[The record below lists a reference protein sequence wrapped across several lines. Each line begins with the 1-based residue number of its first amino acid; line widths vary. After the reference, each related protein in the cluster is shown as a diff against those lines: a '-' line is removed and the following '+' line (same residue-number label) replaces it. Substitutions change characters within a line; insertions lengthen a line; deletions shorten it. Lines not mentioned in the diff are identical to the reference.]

1 MKQRTSLENLLD
13 IPPWEWP
20 KDAGKT
26 FRAVLMDRQAVQS
39 ERLIAAE
46 LAGDLV
52 VMNDQ
57 LADTLMA
64 IIRSG
69 EESDE
74 LRAQAVISLGPVLE
88 QADIDEFDDP
98 DDVPISERTFRTI
111 QNFLRKLYE
120 TDGIPKE
127 VRRRILEAAVRA
139 PEDWQREAIRQAYT
153 SGDRDWVLTA
163 VFAMRWMRGFDD
175 QILQSLE
182 SKDAEILREAVEA
195 AGNWELAAA
204 WPRIAPLVGDA
215 ATPKP
220 LLLAAIGATGA
231 IRPEE
236 AQEILG
242 KWTASEDEDIA
253 EAAEEAILMAEGRG
267 DEDFEDEEED
277 EISSGW
283 IN

>member
-1 MKQRTSLENLLD
+1 MN
-13 IPPWEWP
+13 
-20 KDAGKT
+20 
-26 FRAVLMDRQAVQS
+26 RQAPES

-46 LAGDLV
+46 LGGDLV

-57 LADTLMA
+57 LADTLMG
-64 IIRSG
+64 ILGSG

-74 LRAQAVISLGPVLE
+74 LRAKAAISLGPVLE

-98 DDVPISERTFRTI
+98 DDVPIGERTFHTI

-120 TDGIPKE
+120 TDGVPKE

-139 PEDWQREAIRQAYT
+139 PEDWQREAIRQAYA

-163 VFAMRWMRGFDD
+163 VFAMRWMRRFDE

-182 SKDAEILREAVEA
+182 SEDVEILREAVEA
-195 AGNWELAAA
+195 AGNWELTAA
-204 WPRIAPLVGDA
+204 WPRIAPLVRDA
-215 ATPKP
+215 ATAKP

-236 AQEILG
+236 ARKTLA
-242 KWTASEDEDIA
+242 KWTASDDGDIA
-253 EAAEEAILMAEGRG
+253 EAAEEAILMAEGRE

-277 EISSGW
+277 EMSSGW